1 MVMILVL
8 FVCVRNSKELIALRC
23 QERQMQKQVE
33 MIRASLNDVGCEELP
48 SGCDDLS
55 TMEHLIE
62 NKKSVSQDLSVS
74 S

>member
-1 MVMILVL
+1 
-8 FVCVRNSKELIALRC
+8 
-23 QERQMQKQVE
+23 MQKQVE
-33 MIRASLNDVGCEELP
+33 MIRAALNDVGCEELP

-74 S
+74 RALPVIPVVGHFGIKSFGTMVI